1 MSKHDANWTTTTFC
15 RKCKKLRSCYNTSTI
30 SEYRF
35 LCKPCTSDHIT
46 TCKNCGREGL
56 KQLLDMQDGLCG
68 FCLDDS
74 IVECY
79 YCGKEGFA
87 YKLKLS
93 NGMCIDC
100 LSGRNQQCDK
110 CKSYY
115 KVDDLHDGLC
125 EKCRITIFKS
135 KQKRKVDEVV
145 ECMECGREQHIKDMK
160 DGVCIFCYKDEEL
173 IKLKKD
179 IKKIRKRVY
188 GH

>member
-35 LCKPCTSDHIT
+35 LCKSCASDHII

-56 KQLLDMQDGLCG
+56 KQLLDMQDGVCG

-74 IVECY
+74 IVECD
-79 YCGKEGFA
+79 YCGQEGFA

-100 LSGRNQQCDK
+100 QSGTNQQCDK

-115 KVDDLHDGLC
+115 KVEDLHDGLC

-160 DGVCIFCYKDEEL
+160 DGLCIFCYKDEEL